1 MNNIEIHIIMIDGP
15 RIDCWTS
22 ILHSFSFLLYCFFRI
37 GDGIASSA
45 STLTS
50 ACLRKFLS
58 EADVDILSHEHEH
71 FSFHFSSSF
80 FRN

>member
-37 GDGIASSA
+37 GDGIASAA

-58 EADVDILSHEHEH
+58 EVDILSHEHEH